1 MAHNPK
7 PIPYSLYNVKVLAII
22 GYGSQENGIFC
33 DDFFL
38 CVKNTFCV
46 RTQKS
51 WHKKHSQ
58 NTCNSQEK
66 CLSLHSL
73 SWKQSLYL
81 RKRLIPIEV
90 KSGSLWRSS
99 LFFCSYFKLKRA
111 TVKRN
116 SGYAS
121 KFGKRSCL
129 SFHLFPQYL
138 IPDLVKPWYY
148 FRESANAATLCAFH
162 RCNQIGVF
170 PLYSHL
176 VKFLSTISADKRDIS
191 FQHGWFIVY
200 ELDFWLSACKPCQ
213 ACRSSFDGND
223 RVWDCHANGFRLC
236 VHHSSW

>member
-1 MAHNPK
+1 MQEPT
-7 PIPYSLYNVKVLAII
+7 PYSLYNVKVSAFII
-22 GYGSQENGIFC
+22 CVGQENGIFC

-99 LFFCSYFKLKRA
+99 LFFMLIFQVEKAILKRA
-111 TVKRN
+111 SKYTSKSARDACPHSICFHNILYLTLSSHDIILGKVRMLPHFTHFTGVIKSVFFHWIPISSN
-116 SGYAS
+116 SCPQS
-121 KFGKRSCL
+121 VQTNVM
-129 SFHLFPQYL
+129 FP
-138 IPDLVKPWYY
+138 
-148 FRESANAATLCAFH
+148 FN
-162 RCNQIGVF
+162 
-170 PLYSHL
+170 
-176 VKFLSTISADKRDIS
+176 
-191 FQHGWFIVY
+191 IVC
-200 ELDFWLSACKPCQ
+200 S
-213 ACRSSFDGND
+213 
-223 RVWDCHANGFRLC
+223 
-236 VHHSSW
+236 